1 MPKYTSAF
9 LEGLP
14 YIVVIEG
21 ERETRDA
28 TKEMTMTKPA
38 SIIELVN
45 DPTKAKAIAASA
57 GTAPAKTATKKTATK
72 KPAQPKARAKKTTAT
87 AKSDAPAK
95 SPITG
100 RKVTSAWAS
109 MTKEQ
114 REAKYAYNR
123 EKAAA
128 KRAAAKKA
136 AKPAK
141 RAKKSA

>member
-28 TKEMTMTKPA
+28 AKEMTMTKPT
-38 SIIELVN
+38 SITELVN
-45 DPTKAKAIAASA
+45 NPTKAKEVAASA
-57 GTAPAKTATKKTATK
+57 AAAPAKAAAKKSTTK
-72 KPAQPKARAKKTTAT
+72 KPAQPKARAKSTP
-87 AKSDAPAK
+87 AKAAKGEVAK